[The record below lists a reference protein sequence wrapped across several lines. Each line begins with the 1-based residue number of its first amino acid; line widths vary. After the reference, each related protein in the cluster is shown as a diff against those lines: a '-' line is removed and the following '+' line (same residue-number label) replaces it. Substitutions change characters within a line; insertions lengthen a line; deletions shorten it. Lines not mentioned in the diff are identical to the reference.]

1 MVVKE
6 IRDMA
11 KNAGRRANIEAQQEA
26 KKTRQV
32 AKVSNQAIKKPEK
45 DAAKAA
51 SKESAKRDVL
61 YRVQTKRDSDVI
73 KAYITFNYRVL
84 HPGVTGRLIFFGIL
98 IALPAIIAKQLWLK
112 IALVVVGALLIL
124 LGLFRQYISLALTK
138 KNDEAYKSGTEF
150 TYDFTQNDARFY
162 TGDKLTSSISKYKEI
177 ISFYY
182 DDDFYYMGIR
192 NRDFFILP
200 KSRFTIGDPA
210 QFEDFIYRKSK
221 KTCKWIPDK
230 FSDRMKLRRAARA
243 LNSEQSK
250 K

>member
-1 MVVKE
+1 VGTSLWLAYLTTTSSGNTYKATDGYLHMNGGTVD
-6 IRDMA
+6 I
-11 KNAGRRANIEAQQEA
+11 ANTLSLCNDVNSKGCLFMNGGSISA
-26 KKTRQV
+26 T
-32 AKVSNQAIKKPEK
+32 AI
-45 DAAKAA
+45 
-51 SKESAKRDVL
+51 SRNNG
-61 YRVQTKRDSDVI
+61 

-138 KNDEAYKSGTEF
+138 KNDEAYRNGTEF

-182 DDDFYYMGIR
+182 DDDFYYMGIW